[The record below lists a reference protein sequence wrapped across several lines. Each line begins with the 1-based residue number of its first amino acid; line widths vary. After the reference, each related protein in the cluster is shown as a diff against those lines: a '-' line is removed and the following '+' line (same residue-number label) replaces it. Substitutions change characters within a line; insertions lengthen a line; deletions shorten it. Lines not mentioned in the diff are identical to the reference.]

1 MKWNKLY
8 KYPSSTRSLIQGSR
22 HYDVNQEKLPSVTT
36 ILAATQ
42 SEEKR
47 ESLKAWQE
55 RVGKEN
61 SLRIRDQAAER
72 GTAMHAY
79 LEDYLNGKERVDL
92 TPLGQEARPMA
103 QQIIDKG
110 LNNLEEI
117 WGSEVTVFYPGLYAG
132 AADVAGIYQG
142 VESICDFK
150 QSNKLKQRAW
160 ITDYFIQLG
169 AYAMAHNHIYNTKI
183 TQGVILLCTKDGFF
197 QQFIVNG
204 SAFVSYQHDFLRKVD
219 QYYKECVQNVARIRQ
234 NHDN

>member
-8 KYPSSTRSLIQGSR
+8 RYPPSTRSLIQGSR

-79 LEDYLNGKERVDL
+79 LEDYLNGKEL
-92 TPLGQEARPMA
+92 SL
-103 QQIIDKG
+103 I
-110 LNNLEEI
+110 
-117 WGSEVTVFYPGLYAG
+117 
-132 AADVAGIYQG
+132 
-142 VESICDFK
+142 
-150 QSNKLKQRAW
+150 
-160 ITDYFIQLG
+160 
-169 AYAMAHNHIYNTKI
+169 HI
-183 TQGVILLCTKDGFF
+183 
-197 QQFIVNG
+197 
-204 SAFVSYQHDFLRKVD
+204 
-219 QYYKECVQNVARIRQ
+219 
-234 NHDN
+234 